1 LNYDARGDKSRAL
14 IATTC
19 RSNYCC
25 AKFAWLRDA
34 LRPTQKARTLDRE
47 RAQMDNI
54 RYYNALYLHNAKNAQ
69 RKLKRQ
75 ERHRSELKVI
85 RIALGVYYSAIKK
98 F

>member
-1 LNYDARGDKSRAL
+1 
-14 IATTC
+14 
-19 RSNYCC
+19 
-25 AKFAWLRDA
+25 
-34 LRPTQKARTLDRE
+34 
-47 RAQMDNI
+47 MDNI